1 METDIR
7 ALTPGRGS
15 SLGRERGAW
24 LEKGKVCGAPPS
36 ASYRRLAL
44 PLLVAPRGTPGHEV
58 SLTRPLVADNS
69 PQSVTVSQ
77 PRSAGCPAP
86 SACAVN
92 IGFHRRSFGL
102 YLTLFS
108 KSFSPFPRGTC
119 VISVSGRYLALEGSH
134 LPTSRCT
141 PKQRY
146 SRTVCNPAQL
156 CPLLHRQAPRDCH
169 PLWCGVLGRLA
180 LVLDVWGAPSPS
192 RARRQSLTPHLAP
205 RVSGA
210 TIQGW
215 ACSCSLAATR
225 EISVDFFS
233 SA

>member
-1 METDIR
+1 M
-7 ALTPGRGS
+7 
-15 SLGRERGAW
+15 
-24 LEKGKVCGAPPS
+24 VPPLKPNK
-36 ASYRRLAL
+36 RLAL
-44 PLLVAPRGTPGHEV
+44 PLLVAPGGTPDTCV
-58 SLTRPLVADNS
+58 SDDA
-69 PQSVTVSQ
+69 
-77 PRSAGCPAP
+77 PRSGGQLTPKRNCVPASQRRFDPAP

-146 SRTVCNPAQL
+146 SRTVCVPAQL
-156 CPLLHRQAPRDCH
+156 LPLLHRQAPRDCH

-210 TIQGW
+210 AIQGW